1 MPSKVS
7 FTFIISID
15 FYEIILT
22 TKYLTYAQLANFQ
35 NEIYI
40 LRRDNESRYEEINQT
55 AHLIA
60 KILFL
65 KDCHKD
71 NFFIVSLPEL
81 N

>member
-1 MPSKVS
+1 MLSKVS
-7 FTFIISID
+7 FAFIISID
-15 FYEIILT
+15 FYEIILA
-22 TKYLTYAQLANFQ
+22 TKYLAYAQLANFW

-40 LRRDNESRYEEINQT
+40 LRRDNESRYEDVSQT

-71 NFFIVSLPEL
+71 NFFMLSLPEL